1 MVFHA
6 SVTYTGSNGRATFTR
21 IDPGK
26 YRVRVVAL
34 APGHIQT
41 AVRRRVVI
49 PEGPSYCTAN
59 LIDDGVVIDGSNV
72 TVYFQGVGPVKQF
85 LCIVDRQR
93 KFSCENVNF
102 LLFHSESGMLMQVR
116 QIKWSDAFMY
126 IQLLYL

>member
-1 MVFHA
+1 MYPLHI
-6 SVTYTGSNGRATFTR
+6 GSNGRATFTR

-26 YRVRVVAL
+26 YRVRVLAL

-59 LIDDGVVIDGSNV
+59 LIDEGVVIDGSNV
-72 TVYFQGVGPVKQF
+72 TVYFQGVGPVKEF

-93 KFSCENVNF
+93 KFSCKNVTF
-102 LLFHSESGMLMQVR
+102 SPFHSESGMLVEVR
-116 QIKWSDAFMY
+116 SMK
-126 IQLLYL
+126 